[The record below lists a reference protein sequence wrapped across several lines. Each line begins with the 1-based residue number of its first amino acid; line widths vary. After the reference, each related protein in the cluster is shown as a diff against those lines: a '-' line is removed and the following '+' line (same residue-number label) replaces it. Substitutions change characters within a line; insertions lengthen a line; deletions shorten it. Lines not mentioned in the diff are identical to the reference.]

1 MGKFL
6 CRYVFLVKLKMLNLF
21 KKWLT
26 SLKQEN
32 DNKFSEDLSV
42 IWIHGA
48 NQSGLSFQYLRSLTR
63 FQNELVVEYDTS
75 NKFYSN
81 LEMLSNE
88 INKVRGPYFIIGH
101 SLGGLYALH
110 LTKHVEIVGAV
121 SISTPF
127 AGSWTADWARFFV
140 PTYQL
145 FRDVGR
151 RSVPIKESQNIKLTV
166 DWTQIVSTKGNV
178 PYHGGQNDGVC
189 TIKSMKSRKDM
200 ELIEVPHTHFE
211 VMCSDLVVEII
222 LDRYQKVVR
231 SKKTGNAIQK
241 PI

>member
-1 MGKFL
+1 
-6 CRYVFLVKLKMLNLF
+6 MLNLI

-26 SLKQEN
+26 PLKQEN
-32 DNKFSEDLSV
+32 DQMVSEDLAV

-63 FQNELVVEYDTS
+63 FKNELVVEYDTS
-75 NKFYSN
+75 NKFFNN
-81 LEMLSNE
+81 LEILSKK
-88 INKVRGPYFIIGH
+88 ITQIRSPYFVIGH

-110 LTKHVEIVGAV
+110 LTKHVDVAGAV

-151 RSVPIKESQNIKLTV
+151 RSIPVKESQGINLKV
-166 DWTQIVSTKGNV
+166 EWTQIVSTKGNV

-211 VMCSDLVVEII
+211 VMCSDLVAEII
-222 LDRYQKVVR
+222 LERY
-231 SKKTGNAIQK
+231 KKICKEHTK
-241 PI
+241 

>member
-1 MGKFL
+1 MINFIKRWFNPLEQGIDDSGS
-6 CRYVFLVKLKMLNLF
+6 NEP
-21 KKWLT
+21 T
-26 SLKQEN
+26 
-32 DNKFSEDLSV
+32 V
-42 IWIHGA
+42 IWVHGA
-48 NQSGLSFQYLRSLTR
+48 NQSGLSFQYLRLLTQ
-63 FQNELVVEYDTS
+63 FKNELVVEYETS
-75 NKFYSN
+75 HKFKDN

-88 INKVRGPYFIIGH
+88 ILKVRGPYFMIGH

-110 LTKHVEIVGAV
+110 LTKHVDVAGAI

-151 RSVPIKESQNIKLTV
+151 RSIPIKESQNIKLTV

-189 TIKSMKSRKDM
+189 TIESMKSRKDM

-222 LDRYQKVVR
+222 LGRYQKVVR
-231 SKKTGNAIQK
+231 SKKTGNAIDK
-241 PI
+241 PL

>member
-1 MGKFL
+1 
-6 CRYVFLVKLKMLNLF
+6 MLNF
-21 KKWLT
+21 IKEWLT
-26 SLKQEN
+26 PLKKEN
-32 DNKFSEDLSV
+32 GEMDADDLSV

-63 FQNELVVEYDTS
+63 FKNELVVEYETS
-75 NKFYSN
+75 NKFFNN
-81 LEMLSNE
+81 LEMLSQK
-88 INKVRGPYFIIGH
+88 IKQVKGPYFVIGH

-110 LTKHVEIVGAV
+110 LTKHVEIAGAV

-145 FRDVGR
+145 FREVGR
-151 RSVPIKESQNIKLTV
+151 RSIPIKESQGIKLKV

-211 VMCSDLVVEII
+211 VMCSDLVAELI
-222 LDRYQKVVR
+222 LDRYKRICDKQT
-231 SKKTGNAIQK
+231 KKKSHIERF
-241 PI
+241 

>member
-1 MGKFL
+1 MINFIKRWFIPPKFGIDEASSDGI
-6 CRYVFLVKLKMLNLF
+6 
-21 KKWLT
+21 T
-26 SLKQEN
+26 
-32 DNKFSEDLSV
+32 V

-63 FQNELVVEYDTS
+63 FKNELVVEYDTS
-75 NKFYSN
+75 HRFKEN

-88 INKVRGPYFIIGH
+88 IHKVKGPYFMIGH

-110 LTKHVEIVGAV
+110 LTKHVDVAGAV

-151 RSVPIKESQNIKLTV
+151 RSIPIKESQNIKLTV
-166 DWTQIVSTKGNV
+166 DWTQIVSIKGNV

-222 LDRYQKVVR
+222 LDRYQKVLR
-231 SKKTGNAIQK
+231 NKKTGNAIKK
-241 PI
+241 PF

>member
-1 MGKFL
+1 
-6 CRYVFLVKLKMLNLF
+6 MLNLI
-21 KKWLT
+21 KKWLAP
-26 SLKQEN
+26 LKQQK
-32 DNKFSEDLSV
+32 DKTLSEAVSV

-63 FQNELVVEYDTS
+63 FKNELVVEYDTS
-75 NKFYSN
+75 NKFYDN

-88 INKVRGPYFIIGH
+88 INQVRGPYFIIGH

-145 FRDVGR
+145 FREVGR
-151 RSVPIKESQNIKLTV
+151 RSIPIKESQGINLDV
-166 DWTQIVSTKGNV
+166 EWTQIVSTKGNV

-211 VMCSDLVVEII
+211 VMCSDLVAEII
-222 LDRYQKVVR
+222 LDRYQKIC
-231 SKKTGNAIQK
+231 KQQTK
-241 PI
+241 

>member
-1 MGKFL
+1 
-6 CRYVFLVKLKMLNLF
+6 MLNLI

-26 SLKQEN
+26 LFRQEN
-32 DNKFSEDLSV
+32 DQMVSADIFV

-63 FQNELVVEYDTS
+63 FKNELVVEYDTS
-75 NKFYSN
+75 NKFFDN
-81 LEMLSNE
+81 LEMLSNKIKE
-88 INKVRGPYFIIGH
+88 VRGPYFVIGH

-110 LTKHVEIVGAV
+110 LTKHIDIAGAV

-145 FRDVGR
+145 FREVGR
-151 RSVPIKESQNIKLTV
+151 RSIPVKESQDINLKV
-166 DWTQIVSTKGNV
+166 EWTQIVSTKGNV
-178 PYHGGQNDGVC
+178 PYHGGPNDGVC

-211 VMCSDLVVEII
+211 VMCSDLVAEVI
-222 LDRYQKVVR
+222 LDRYQKIIR
-231 SKKTGNAIQK
+231 SIVNKKIT
-241 PI
+241 

>member
-1 MGKFL
+1 MINLIKRWFIP
-6 CRYVFLVKLKMLNLF
+6 LKYEVDESGSDGI
-21 KKWLT
+21 T
-26 SLKQEN
+26 
-32 DNKFSEDLSV
+32 V

-63 FQNELVVEYDTS
+63 FKNELVVEYDTS
-75 NKFYSN
+75 HKFKDN
-81 LEMLSNE
+81 LRLLSNE
-88 INKVRGPYFIIGH
+88 IHKVKGPYFLIGH

-110 LTKHVEIVGAV
+110 LTKHVDVAGAV

-151 RSVPIKESQNIKLTV
+151 RSIPIKESQNIKLTV

>member
-1 MGKFL
+1 
-6 CRYVFLVKLKMLNLF
+6 MLNLI

-26 SLKQEN
+26 PSKQEN
-32 DNKFSEDLSV
+32 DQMVSEDLAV

-63 FQNELVVEYDTS
+63 FKNELVVEYDTS
-75 NKFYSN
+75 NKFFDN
-81 LEMLSNE
+81 LEMLSNK
-88 INKVRGPYFIIGH
+88 INKVRGPYFVIGH

-110 LTKHVEIVGAV
+110 LTKHVDVAGAV

-151 RSVPIKESQNIKLTV
+151 RSIPVKESQGINLKV
-166 DWTQIVSTKGNV
+166 EWTQIVSTKGNV

-200 ELIEVPHTHFE
+200 ELIEVPHTHF
-211 VMCSDLVVEII
+211 
-222 LDRYQKVVR
+222 
-231 SKKTGNAIQK
+231 
-241 PI
+241 

>member
-1 MGKFL
+1 
-6 CRYVFLVKLKMLNLF
+6 MLNLI

-26 SLKQEN
+26 PLNQEN
-32 DNKFSEDLSV
+32 DKTISEDLSV

-63 FQNELVVEYDTS
+63 FKKELVVEYDTS
-75 NKFYSN
+75 NKFFNN
-81 LEMLSNE
+81 LEMLSNQ
-88 INKVRGPYFIIGH
+88 INQVRGPYFIIGH

-110 LTKHVEIVGAV
+110 LTKHVDIAGAV

-127 AGSWTADWARFFV
+127 AGSWTADWAKFFV

-145 FRDVGR
+145 FREVGR
-151 RSVPIKESQNIKLTV
+151 RSIPIKESQGINLKI

-189 TIKSMKSRKDM
+189 TIKSMKSRTDM

-211 VMCSDLVVEII
+211 VLCSDLVAEII
-222 LDRYQKVVR
+222 LDRYQKIGTEHT
-231 SKKTGNAIQK
+231 K
-241 PI
+241 

>member
-1 MGKFL
+1 
-6 CRYVFLVKLKMLNLF
+6 MLNLI

-26 SLKQEN
+26 PLKHEI
-32 DNKFSEDLSV
+32 DEAGSEGLSV

-63 FQNELVVEYDTS
+63 FENELVVEYDTS

-88 INKVRGPYFIIGH
+88 INKVKGPYFFIGH

-145 FRDVGR
+145 FREVGR
-151 RSVPIKESQNIKLTV
+151 RSIPIKESQSINLNF

-189 TIKSMKSRKDM
+189 TLKSMKSRKDM

-211 VMCSDLVVEII
+211 VMCSDLVAEII
-222 LDRYQKVVR
+222 LDRY
-231 SKKTGNAIQK
+231 KKICK
-241 PI
+241 EHIK

>member
-1 MGKFL
+1 
-6 CRYVFLVKLKMLNLF
+6 MLNLI
-21 KKWLT
+21 KKFVT
-26 SLKQEN
+26 SLKNEN
-32 DNKFSEDLSV
+32 AETRSNDLSV

-63 FQNELVVEYDTS
+63 FKNELVVEYDTS
-75 NKFYSN
+75 NKFHRN

-88 INKVRGPYFIIGH
+88 INQFGGPYFIIGH

-110 LTKHVEIVGAV
+110 LTKHVDIAGAV

-145 FRDVGR
+145 FREVGR
-151 RSVPIKESQNIKLTV
+151 RSIPIKESKDIHLEV

-178 PYHGGQNDGVC
+178 PYHGGENDGVC
-189 TIKSMKSRKDM
+189 TVKSMKSRKDM

-211 VMCSDLVVEII
+211 VMCSDLVAEII
-222 LDRYQKVVR
+222 LNRYQKIIDSRLDRKV
-231 SKKTGNAIQK
+231 K
-241 PI
+241 

>member
-1 MGKFL
+1 
-6 CRYVFLVKLKMLNLF
+6 MLNLF

-32 DNKFSEDLSV
+32 DKKFSEDLSV

-63 FQNELVVEYDTS
+63 FKNELVVEYDTS
-75 NKFYSN
+75 NKFHGN

-145 FRDVGR
+145 FREVGR
-151 RSVPIKESQNIKLTV
+151 RSIPIKESKTINLNV

-211 VMCSDLVVEII
+211 VMCSDLVAEII
-222 LDRYQKVVR
+222 LDRYQKIVESRLEREV
-231 SKKTGNAIQK
+231 T
-241 PI
+241 

>member
-1 MGKFL
+1 MNLIK
-6 CRYVFLVKLKMLNLF
+6 RWVTPLKRRIN
-21 KKWLT
+21 KAGSDELT
-26 SLKQEN
+26 
-32 DNKFSEDLSV
+32 V
-42 IWIHGA
+42 IWVHGA
-48 NQSGLSFQYLRSLTR
+48 NQSGLSFQYLRSLTK
-63 FQNELVVEYDTS
+63 FKNELVVEYDTS
-75 NKFYSN
+75 HKFEDN
-81 LEMLSNE
+81 LEMLCNA
-88 INKVRGPYFIIGH
+88 ILKVKGPYFMIGH

-110 LTKHVEIVGAV
+110 LTKHVDVAGAV

-151 RSVPIKESQNIKLTV
+151 RSIPIKESQNIKLTV

-222 LDRYQKVVR
+222 LERYQKVLR
-231 SKKTGNAIQK
+231 SKKTRNVIQK
-241 PI
+241 PF

>member
-1 MGKFL
+1 
-6 CRYVFLVKLKMLNLF
+6 MLNLI

-26 SLKQEN
+26 LFRQEN
-32 DNKFSEDLSV
+32 DQMVSADIFV

-63 FQNELVVEYDTS
+63 FKNELVVEYDTS
-75 NKFYSN
+75 NKFFDN
-81 LEMLSNE
+81 LEMLSNK
-88 INKVRGPYFIIGH
+88 IKQVRGPYFVIGH

-110 LTKHVEIVGAV
+110 LTKHIDIAGAV

-145 FRDVGR
+145 FREVGR
-151 RSVPIKESQNIKLTV
+151 RSIPVKESQDINLKV
-166 DWTQIVSTKGNV
+166 EWTQIVSTKGNV
-178 PYHGGQNDGVC
+178 PYHGGPNDGVC

-211 VMCSDLVVEII
+211 VMCSDLVAEVI
-222 LDRYQKVVR
+222 LDRNQKIIR
-231 SKKTGNAIQK
+231 SIVNKKIT
-241 PI
+241 

>member
-1 MGKFL
+1 
-6 CRYVFLVKLKMLNLF
+6 MLNLF

-26 SLKQEN
+26 PLKQEN
-32 DNKFSEDLSV
+32 DKTFSEDLYV

-63 FQNELVVEYDTS
+63 FKNELVVEYDTS

-81 LEMLSNE
+81 LEILSNE
-88 INKVRGPYFIIGH
+88 INNVRGPYFIIGH

-145 FRDVGR
+145 FREVGR
-151 RSVPIKESQNIKLTV
+151 RSIPIKESQAINLNV

-211 VMCSDLVVEII
+211 VMCSDLVAEII
-222 LDRYQKVVR
+222 LDRYQKI
-231 SKKTGNAIQK
+231 STEHT
-241 PI
+241 

>member
-1 MGKFL
+1 
-6 CRYVFLVKLKMLNLF
+6 MLNLI

-26 SLKQEN
+26 PLKQEN
-32 DNKFSEDLSV
+32 DKTVSEDLSV

-63 FQNELVVEYDTS
+63 FKNELVVEYDTS
-75 NKFYSN
+75 NKFSNN
-81 LEMLSNE
+81 LEILSNR
-88 INKVRGPYFIIGH
+88 IKQVRGPYFIIGH

-110 LTKHVEIVGAV
+110 LTKHVDIAGAV

-145 FRDVGR
+145 FREVGR
-151 RSVPIKESQNIKLTV
+151 RSIPIKESQGINLKFH
-166 DWTQIVSTKGNV
+166 WTQIVSTKGNV

-211 VMCSDLVVEII
+211 VLCSDLVAEII
-222 LDRYQKVVR
+222 LDRYQKIFR
-231 SKKTGNAIQK
+231 EHTK
-241 PI
+241 

>member
-1 MGKFL
+1 LIQLRML
-6 CRYVFLVKLKMLNLF
+6 KLIKQ
-21 KKWLT
+21 WLMP
-26 SLKQEN
+26 LKQEN
-32 DNKFSEDLSV
+32 DKTFYEALSV
-42 IWIHGA
+42 VWIHGA

-63 FQNELVVEYDTS
+63 FKNELVVEYDTA
-75 NKFYSN
+75 NKFYNN
-81 LEMLSNE
+81 LEMLSDE
-88 INKVRGPYFIIGH
+88 IKKFRGPYFIVGH

-110 LTKHVEIVGAV
+110 LTQHVEIAGAV

-145 FRDVGR
+145 FREVGR
-151 RSVPIKESQNIKLTV
+151 RSIPIRESQGIKLKV

-211 VMCSDLVVEII
+211 VMCSDLVAEII
-222 LDRYQKVVR
+222 LERYLKICREQTK
-231 SKKTGNAIQK
+231 
-241 PI
+241 

>member
-1 MGKFL
+1 
-6 CRYVFLVKLKMLNLF
+6 MLSLI

-26 SLKQEN
+26 PSKN
-32 DNKFSEDLSV
+32 DSDGTCSNSMSV

-63 FQNELVVEYDTS
+63 FKNELVVEYDTS
-75 NKFYSN
+75 HKFKDN
-81 LEMLSNE
+81 LKMLANE
-88 INKVRGPYFIIGH
+88 IIQVKGPYFIIGH

-110 LTKHVEIVGAV
+110 LTKHLDIAAGVT
-121 SISTPF
+121 ISTPF

-151 RSVPIKESQNIKLTV
+151 RSIPIKDSQDIKLKV
-166 DWTQIVSTKGNV
+166 GWTQIVSTKGDV

-211 VMCSDLVVEII
+211 VLCSDLVVKII
-222 LDRYQKVVR
+222 LDRYKKVINR
-231 SKKTGNAIQK
+231 KKNTNTI
-241 PI
+241 

>member
-1 MGKFL
+1 
-6 CRYVFLVKLKMLNLF
+6 MLNLF
-21 KKWLT
+21 EKWLT

-32 DNKFSEDLSV
+32 DKKFSEDLSV

-63 FQNELVVEYDTS
+63 FKNELVVEYDTS

-145 FRDVGR
+145 FREVGR
-151 RSVPIKESQNIKLTV
+151 RSIPIKESKDINLNV
-166 DWTQIVSTKGNV
+166 GWTQIVSTKGNV

-211 VMCSDLVVEII
+211 VMCSDLVAEII
-222 LDRYQKVVR
+222 LDRYQRIVESR
-231 SKKTGNAIQK
+231 SKREVT
-241 PI
+241 

>member
-1 MGKFL
+1 
-6 CRYVFLVKLKMLNLF
+6 MLNLI

-26 SLKQEN
+26 PLKQEN
-32 DNKFSEDLSV
+32 DQMVSEDLAV

-63 FQNELVVEYDTS
+63 FKNELVVEYDTS
-75 NKFYSN
+75 NKFFNN
-81 LEMLSNE
+81 LEMLSKK
-88 INKVRGPYFIIGH
+88 ISQVRAPYFVIGH

-110 LTKHVEIVGAV
+110 LTKHVDVAGAV

-151 RSVPIKESQNIKLTV
+151 RSIPVKESQGINLKV

-211 VMCSDLVVEII
+211 VMCSDLVAEII
-222 LDRYQKVVR
+222 LERY
-231 SKKTGNAIQK
+231 KKICTEHT
-241 PI
+241 

>member
-1 MGKFL
+1 MINFIKRWFIP
-6 CRYVFLVKLKMLNLF
+6 LKHGIEEVDSYGPTVV
-21 KKWLT
+21 WL
-26 SLKQEN
+26 
-32 DNKFSEDLSV
+32 
-42 IWIHGA
+42 HGA

-63 FQNELVVEYDTS
+63 FKNELVVEYDTS
-75 NKFYSN
+75 HKFKDN

-88 INKVRGPYFIIGH
+88 ILKVRGPYFMIGH

-110 LTKHVEIVGAV
+110 LTQRVDVAGAV

-151 RSVPIKESQNIKLTV
+151 RSSPIKESQDIRLTV

-222 LDRYQKVVR
+222 LGRYQKVLR
-231 SKKTGNAIQK
+231 SKKNGNAIQK
-241 PI
+241 PF

>member
-1 MGKFL
+1 
-6 CRYVFLVKLKMLNLF
+6 MLNLI

-26 SLKQEN
+26 PLKVEN
-32 DNKFSEDLSV
+32 DQTASENLAV

-63 FQNELVVEYDTS
+63 FKNELVVEYDTS
-75 NKFYSN
+75 NKFFNN
-81 LEMLSNE
+81 LEMLSNK
-88 INKVRGPYFIIGH
+88 INQVRGPYFVIGH

-110 LTKHVEIVGAV
+110 LTKHVEIAGAV

-140 PTYQL
+140 PSYQL
-145 FRDVGR
+145 FREVGR
-151 RSVPIKESQNIKLTV
+151 RSTPIKESRGINLKV
-166 DWTQIVSTKGNV
+166 GWTQIVSTKGNV

-189 TIKSMKSRKDM
+189 TIQSMKSRKDM

-211 VMCSDLVVEII
+211 VMCSDLVAEII
-222 LDRYQKVVR
+222 LERYKR
-231 SKKTGNAIQK
+231 ICAKHIK
-241 PI
+241 

>member
-1 MGKFL
+1 
-6 CRYVFLVKLKMLNLF
+6 MLNLI

-26 SLKQEN
+26 LLKQEN
-32 DNKFSEDLSV
+32 EQTVSEDLAV

-63 FQNELVVEYDTS
+63 FKNELVVEYETS
-75 NKFYSN
+75 NKFFDN
-81 LEMLSNE
+81 LEMLSNK
-88 INKVRGPYFIIGH
+88 INQVRGPYFVIGH

-110 LTKHVEIVGAV
+110 LTKNVDIAGAV

-145 FRDVGR
+145 FREVGR
-151 RSVPIKESQNIKLTV
+151 RSIPVKESQDINLKV
-166 DWTQIVSTKGNV
+166 EWTQIVSTKGNV
-178 PYHGGQNDGVC
+178 PYHGGPNDGVC

-211 VMCSDLVVEII
+211 VMCSDLVAEII
-222 LDRYQKVVR
+222 LERY
-231 SKKTGNAIQK
+231 KKICK
-241 PI
+241 EHIK

>member
-1 MGKFL
+1 
-6 CRYVFLVKLKMLNLF
+6 MLNLI
-21 KKWLT
+21 KKWLAPIKHELNG
-26 SLKQEN
+26 SN
-32 DNKFSEDLSV
+32 SNDLSV

-48 NQSGLSFQYLRSLTR
+48 NQSGLSFQYLRSLTN
-63 FQNELVVEYDTS
+63 FKEELVVEYDTS
-75 NKFYSN
+75 NKFKNN
-81 LEMLSNE
+81 LEILSNE
-88 INKVRGPYFIIGH
+88 INQVRGPYFIIGH

-110 LTKHVEIVGAV
+110 LTKSLEVVGAV

-151 RSVPIKESQNIKLTV
+151 RSIPIKESQDIKLKV
-166 DWTQIVSTKGNV
+166 NWTQIVSTKGNV

-200 ELIEVPHTHFE
+200 DLIEVPHTHFE

-222 LDRYQKVVR
+222 LDRYKKVCR
-231 SKKTGNAIQK
+231 DFYKTKKIE
-241 PI
+241 

>member
-1 MGKFL
+1 
-6 CRYVFLVKLKMLNLF
+6 MLNLI
-21 KKWLT
+21 KEWVN
-26 SLKQEN
+26 SLKHKN
-32 DNKFSEDLSV
+32 DEVGSNDLAV
-42 IWIHGA
+42 IWLHGA
-48 NQSGLSFQYLRSLTR
+48 NQSGLSFQYLRSLTC
-63 FQNELVVEYDTS
+63 FKNELVVEYDTS
-75 NKFYSN
+75 HKFKDN

-88 INKVRGPYFIIGH
+88 IVKVRGPYFMIGH

-110 LTKHVEIVGAV
+110 LTKHVDVAGAV

-140 PTYQL
+140 PKYQL

-151 RSVPIKESQNIKLTV
+151 RSIPIKESQDIKLRV

-178 PYHGGQNDGVC
+178 PYHGSKNDGVC

-222 LDRYQKVVR
+222 LDRYKRVI
-231 SKKTGNAIQK
+231 KGLETGNI
-241 PI
+241 I

>member
-1 MGKFL
+1 
-6 CRYVFLVKLKMLNLF
+6 MLNLI

-26 SLKQEN
+26 PLKQEN
-32 DNKFSEDLSV
+32 DQMVSEDLAV

-63 FQNELVVEYDTS
+63 FKNELVVEYDTS
-75 NKFYSN
+75 NKFFNN
-81 LEMLSNE
+81 LEMLSKK
-88 INKVRGPYFIIGH
+88 INQVRGPYFVVGH

-110 LTKHVEIVGAV
+110 LTKHVDIAGAV

-151 RSVPIKESQNIKLTV
+151 RSIPIKEAQGINLKFE
-166 DWTQIVSTKGNV
+166 WTQIVSTKGNV

-211 VMCSDLVVEII
+211 VMCSDLVAEII
-222 LDRYQKVVR
+222 LDRYQKI
-231 SKKTGNAIQK
+231 STEHTK
-241 PI
+241 

>member
-1 MGKFL
+1 
-6 CRYVFLVKLKMLNLF
+6 MLDSI
-21 KKWLT
+21 KKWAT
-26 SLKQEN
+26 SLIHRN
-32 DNKFSEDLSV
+32 DKVGFDGLSV

-63 FQNELVVEYDTS
+63 FKKELVVEYDTS
-75 NKFYSN
+75 EKFHNN
-81 LEMLSNE
+81 LDTLSKE
-88 INKVRGPYFIIGH
+88 IRQARGPYFIIGH

-110 LTKHVEIVGAV
+110 LTKYLDIAGAV

-151 RSVPIKESQNIKLTV
+151 RSIPIKEAQDIELKV

-200 ELIEVPHTHFE
+200 ELIEVSHTHFE
-211 VMCSDLVVEII
+211 VMCSDMVAEII
-222 LDRYQKVVR
+222 LDRYKKVCI
-231 SKKTGNAIQK
+231 KQMK
-241 PI
+241 